1 MKLKLI
7 TANESNGNFKFKTK
21 QQKSFQCDSVKN
33 IPMQQQQ
40 KITVFTQMIPLH

>member
-1 MKLKLI
+1 MELQSI
-7 TANESNGNFKFKTK
+7 IANETNGNFEFKTK